1 VNGAARHR
9 AVSYRPHPRARPA
22 IAVCLNPLA
31 FPPPADRIL
40 VVRLG
45 ALGDVARTLP
55 AASLLRAAYPGAH
68 LAWLV
73 EPGAASLLAA
83 QPWIDEVLVFPRPA
97 LSRALRACAPAGLL
111 RTLRAFLA
119 GLRARR
125 FELVVDF
132 HSILRSAVLSLA
144 SGARQRV
151 GLGSPFGRELA
162 WILATHRA
170 RVAPA
175 RVSRFERN
183 EALVRFLGVEG
194 SPPLRALDVARDA
207 SVAMRERLGP
217 GPPPVA
223 MHPGT
228 SAAASHKR
236 VDPAVFARVAHALSA
251 ELGVPTVVT
260 HGPGEEE
267 LRLAEAV
274 VREASGAAR
283 LAPATTSSSE
293 LAALFANV
301 RLAIGS
307 DTGPLHLAALVGTPI
322 VQLLGATDPVE
333 NAPWPGTP
341 SRSLHALR
349 PRQEGRRGAGL
360 EHSADAI
367 VAAARELLLADAAP
381 GRAAGSAR

>member
-1 VNGAARHR
+1 
-9 AVSYRPHPRARPA
+9 
-22 IAVCLNPLA
+22 
-31 FPPPADRIL
+31 
-40 VVRLG
+40 VRLG

-73 EPGAASLLAA
+73 EPGAASLLAGQA
-83 QPWIDEVLVFPRPA
+83 WIDEVLVFPRPA
-97 LSRALRACAPAGLL
+97 LSGSLRACAPASLL
-111 RTLRAFLA
+111 RTLRAFV
-119 GLRARR
+119 GRLRARR

-132 HSILRSAVLSLA
+132 HSILRSALLSLA

-151 GLGSPFGRELA
+151 GLAAPFGRELA

-170 RVAPA
+170 RVTPA

-183 EALVRFLGVEG
+183 EALVRFLGIEG
-194 SPPLRALDVARDA
+194 KLPFHALDVARDA
-207 SVAMRERLGP
+207 SLAMHEGLGP
-217 GPPPVA
+217 GSSPVA

-236 VDPAVFARVAHALSA
+236 VAPAVFARVAHALWA
-251 ELGVPTVVT
+251 ELGIPTVVT

-267 LRLAEAV
+267 RRLAETIV
-274 VREASGAAR
+274 SEASGAAR
-283 LAPATTSSSE
+283 LAPATVTSSE

-301 RLAIGS
+301 RVAIGS
-307 DTGPLHLAALVGTPI
+307 DTGPLHLAALVGTPV

-341 SRSLHALR
+341 ARSVHPLR
-349 PRQEGRRGAGL
+349 ARQEGSHAEGL
-360 EHSADAI
+360 AHSADAI

-381 GRAAGSAR
+381 ERAAGAAR